1 MLNSDHLYYFLQV
14 AKYGSITTAAEK
26 MHLSQ
31 PTVSLAIKKLED
43 QLNMQ
48 LLNRS
53 FKGVHLTEK
62 GKKVVEYAKIA
73 FEYLDK
79 IEEMAQECDSTSMNE
94 LTMYTIPALYNMLSK
109 VASAYY
115 KKYPHGTYKLLKL
128 ENHDLEGIFVQNP
141 EAFVVMICQ
150 TSKEFTAE
158 MNSIVL
164 DSSKSYIS
172 LRVDSD
178 LLPKEQN
185 SISCRELLN
194 LPLILVDTGEKMSQ
208 EFTVSLFERLK
219 SYGEPNVKFTVPDM
233 NIASNYL
240 INDLGVCFYCNFNLM
255 EHDETSNATTRF
267 VLIKNAPK
275 FNIVLIYK
283 KDHEPAHIKGV
294 MDLIDSIR

>member
-1 MLNSDHLYYFLQV
+1 
-14 AKYGSITTAAEK
+14 
-26 MHLSQ
+26 MHINQ

-53 FKGVHLTEK
+53 FKGVHLTEE

-79 IEEMAQECDSTSMNE
+79 IEEIADERNITSMGE
-94 LTMYTIPALYNMLSK
+94 LTIYTIPALYHMLSK

-115 KKYPHGTYKLLKL
+115 KKYPQGTYNLLKL
-128 ENHDLEGIFVQNP
+128 EKHDLEGIFVENP
-141 EAFVVMICQ
+141 DAFVVTICQ
-150 TSKEFTAE
+150 TSKEFAAE
-158 MNSIVL
+158 MNSVVL

-208 EFTVSLFERLK
+208 EFTVSLFERFK

-255 EHDETSNATTRF
+255 ERDDASNAATRF

-283 KDHEPAHIKGV
+283 RNHEPSRIKGL
-294 MDLIDSIR
+294 MELIDSIR